1 LQAIQDNLLKKATA
15 FRDAHVFDVKSV
27 AEIAEFFKADKMGL
41 VRCDVALLN
50 DPKMDETRKAYSLT
64 PRCMPFAD
72 EGKKVLI
79 GRSY

>member
-1 LQAIQDNLLKKATA
+1 
-15 FRDAHVFDVKSV
+15 
-27 AEIAEFFKADKMGL
+27 MGL